1 MELVTPDLGLA
12 LWTSVAFIILLVLLR
27 AFAWGPIL
35 KAVNDREKS
44 IQSAL
49 EAAEEAKNEMQ
60 ALKASNDEL
69 LKQAN
74 IERDQ
79 IRKQARELQEK
90 ILSDAKNKAKEE
102 ADKIITN
109 ARESIMMEKQ
119 AAITELKNQVATL
132 SIDIAEKIVREQ
144 LSSSDKQ
151 KTLADNLAAEVSLN

>member
-69 LKQAN
+69 
-74 IERDQ
+74 
-79 IRKQARELQEK
+79 
-90 ILSDAKNKAKEE
+90 
-102 ADKIITN
+102 
-109 ARESIMMEKQ
+109 
-119 AAITELKNQVATL
+119 
-132 SIDIAEKIVREQ
+132 
-144 LSSSDKQ
+144 
-151 KTLADNLAAEVSLN
+151 

>member
-79 IRKQARELQEK
+79 ILKQARELQEK